1 MKKQTDAPKKFTI
14 EVDPQLIASIFD
26 ALEGAQIRGEW
37 TPEKF
42 VACAI
47 ANQIEML
54 RFCGSAESVDGN
66 LWPLTPMSF
75 PRMDREAC
83 LPLNKP
89 LARILRLVPPPKS
102 EDEEA

>member
-1 MKKQTDAPKKFTI
+1 MKKQTDAPKKFTV

-54 RFCGSAESVDGN
+54 RFCGSAEFVDGN
-66 LWPLTPMSF
+66 LQPLIPVSF
-75 PRMDREAC
+75 PRPGSEAC
-83 LPLNKP
+83 QPTSEKP
-89 LARILRLVPPPKS
+89 LAKVLRLVPPN
-102 EDEEA
+102 EA